1 MAKFGTYDFLDIIEK
16 YNIPYEERDNGK
28 LFTLS
33 GAKSILESLLEDG
46 KSENHIFKTYYV
58 ELENSV
64 SVDEQQQYVVQFG
77 NGIFL
82 EGEKKAESFVTLPAT
97 LEWISDKSCNITIC
111 EGKFHQVRRMFFA
124 MKNEVTFLKR
134 IAIGKLFLD
143 SCVQLGNCVK
153 LTKEDIM
160 NLL

>member
-1 MAKFGTYDFLDIIEK
+1 MG
-16 YNIPYEERDNGK
+16 
-28 LFTLS
+28 
-33 GAKSILESLLEDG
+33 
-46 KSENHIFKTYYV
+46 
-58 ELENSV
+58 LENSV
-64 SVDEQQQYVVQFG
+64 SVDEWQHNVDEFVK
-77 NGIFL
+77 GIFL

>member
-1 MAKFGTYDFLDIIEK
+1 M
-16 YNIPYEERDNGK
+16 
-28 LFTLS
+28 
-33 GAKSILESLLEDG
+33 
-46 KSENHIFKTYYV
+46 

-64 SVDEQQQYVVQFG
+64 SVDEQQEYVVQFG

>member
-1 MAKFGTYDFLDIIEK
+1 MGRLDKDTE
-16 YNIPYEERDNGK
+16 GLL
-28 LFTLS
+28 LFTN
-33 GAKSILESLLEDG
+33 DG
-46 KSENHIFKTYYV
+46 NFSDYLMRSENNISKTYYV
-58 ELENSV
+58 ELKKSV
-64 SVDEQQQYVVQFG
+64 SADEQEQYVIQFG

-82 EGEKKAESFVTLPAT
+82 ESEKKAESFVTLPAT

-160 NLL
+160 NFL